1 MSERPGNGHGKR
13 DGYAEAAD
21 MPCGRAPALAARVLI
36 VDDNSDLV
44 ATLADVLTPHGVE
57 VITAARGDEAMALA
71 KSHGFEVALVDVKL
85 PDTTGTE
92 LIQPLRDVG
101 GGEVVL
107 ITGNASVDVA
117 LAALRQGAFAFVL
130 KSFRPEELISTVKQ
144 AVTKVRLKKSR
155 EELMRKYRALAE
167 LTDVLVV
174 ALDADDRVVLF
185 NRKAAEVVDIE
196 AEAAR
201 GRDFVESWIPE
212 SDRGRLREAL
222 ADARCCGSTREVET
236 AFVERPTLSPGKR
249 IRWHFSPARESSAN
263 RAHDVLFGLGIDVT
277 EKRALEKRAADA
289 EAISAMGS
297 LALNLAHEIRNPLNA
312 AVLQLHLLKRDIDK
326 SGIDDARR
334 STMHRRV
341 DIVESE
347 VGRLSR
353 LLTEFLE
360 LARPRQIGREPV
372 HVSRLLDEV
381 LELERGAAEERSIR
395 VVKEVNGDSAVA
407 LGDAEKLKQVVL
419 NVVVNAIEAMKE
431 GGTLTA
437 RSSVEGSQVVIEIA
451 DSGPGIDEG
460 VIGNVFDP
468 FFTTKE
474 AGTGLGL
481 AIVRKI
487 VEQHGGTVSIDSER
501 GVGTRVR
508 VRVPTNTRSA

>member
-1 MSERPGNGHGKR
+1 MGELHHKST
-13 DGYAEAAD
+13 DG
-21 MPCGRAPALAARVLI
+21 APARYADTEICMRNPARVLI
-36 VDDNSDLV
+36 VDDNPDLV
-44 ATLADVLTPHGVE
+44 ATLEGVLTPHGCE
-57 VITAARGDEAMALA
+57 VRTASRGDEALA
-71 KSHGFEVALVDVKL
+71 IARAHGFELALVDVKL

-92 LIQPLRDVG
+92 LIQPLREIG
-101 GGEVVL
+101 GGEIVL
-107 ITGNASVDVA
+107 ITGNATVDVA

-174 ALDADDRVVLF
+174 ALDANNRVVLF
-185 NRKAAEVVDIE
+185 NRKSAEVVGIE

-201 GRDFVESWIPE
+201 GRDFLESWIPE
-212 SDRGRLREAL
+212 SDRPRLREVID
-222 ADARCCGSTREVET
+222 DARGCGSTREVET
-236 AFVERPTLSPGKR
+236 TFVERPSVAPGRR
-249 IRWHFSPARESSAN
+249 IRWHFSPARESGG
-263 RAHDVLFGLGIDVT
+263 RAHDVIFALGIDVT
-277 EKRALEKRAADA
+277 EKRALEKRATDA

-312 AVLQLHLLKRDIDK
+312 AVLQLHLMKRDIDK
-326 SGIDDARR
+326 AGIEGERR
-334 STMHRRV
+334 ASMHRRIDV
-341 DIVESE
+341 VESE

-360 LARPRQIGREPV
+360 LARPRQIAREPV
-372 HVSRLLDEV
+372 HVGRLVDEV
-381 LELERGAAEERSIR
+381 LELERGAAEARSIKI
-395 VVKEVNGDSAVA
+395 VKEIGSDGFVA
-407 LGDAEKLKQVVL
+407 FGDAEKLKQVVL
-419 NVVVNAIEAMKE
+419 NVIVNAIEAMKE

-437 RSSVEGSQVVIEIA
+437 RSSVDGSQLVLEIS
-451 DSGPGIDEG
+451 DSGPGIDPD

-501 GVGTRVR
+501 GVGTRVQ
-508 VRVPTNTRSA
+508 VRVPSGRPAVVVTT